1 MVWLPVF
8 GLIIGL
14 VIGFLS
20 PFSIPAEYAKYFS
33 VAILGALDSI
43 MGGIRSYQEES
54 FDSTIFL
61 SGFCVNIIMASLLA
75 FIGDR
80 IGVDLY
86 LAAVVAFGT
95 RLFQNISI
103 IRRHLINRRQKVNI
117 KNS

>member
-1 MVWLPVF
+1 MIWLPVF
-8 GLIIGL
+8 GLLLGL
-14 VIGFLS
+14 VIGFIS
-20 PFSIPAEYAKYFS
+20 PFDIPVEYAKYFS
-33 VAILGALDSI
+33 VAILVAFDSV

-61 SGFCVNIIMASLLA
+61 SGFFVNIIMAGLLA

-95 RLFQNISI
+95 RVFQNISV
-103 IRRHLINRRQKVNI
+103 IRRHIINKVS
-117 KNS
+117 KD

>member
-1 MVWLPVF
+1 MIWLPIF
-8 GLIIGL
+8 GLILGL
-14 VIGFLS
+14 VIGFIS
-20 PFSIPAEYAKYFS
+20 PFNIPVEYAKYFS
-33 VAILGALDSI
+33 VAILVAFDSV
-43 MGGIRSYQEES
+43 MGGIRAYQEEH

-61 SGFCVNIIMASLLA
+61 SGFFVNIIMASLLA

-103 IRRHLINRRQKVNI
+103 IRRHIINKHN
-117 KNS
+117 KG

>member
-1 MVWLPVF
+1 MWLPVF
-8 GLIIGL
+8 GLLLGL
-14 VIGFLS
+14 VIGFIS
-20 PFSIPAEYAKYFS
+20 PINIPVEYAKYFS
-33 VAILGALDSI
+33 VAILVAFDSV

-61 SGFCVNIIMASLLA
+61 SGFFVNIIMAGLLA

-95 RLFQNISI
+95 RVFQNISI
-103 IRRHLINRRQKVNI
+103 IRRHIINKVN
-117 KNS
+117 KD

>member
-1 MVWLPVF
+1 MWLPVF
-8 GLIIGL
+8 GLLLGL
-14 VIGFLS
+14 VIGFIS
-20 PFSIPAEYAKYFS
+20 PFDIPVEYAKYFS
-33 VAILGALDSI
+33 VAILVAFDSV

-61 SGFCVNIIMASLLA
+61 SGFFVNIIMAGLLA

-95 RLFQNISI
+95 RVFQNISV
-103 IRRHLINRRQKVNI
+103 IRRHIINKVS
-117 KNS
+117 KD

>member
-1 MVWLPVF
+1 MWLLPVF
-8 GLIIGL
+8 GLILGL
-14 VIGFLS
+14 LIGFIS
-20 PFSIPAEYAKYFS
+20 PFSIPVDYTKYFS
-33 VAILGALDSI
+33 VAILGALDSV
-43 MGGIRSYQEES
+43 MGGIRSYQEDH

-61 SGFCVNIIMASLLA
+61 SGFIVNIIMASLLA

-103 IRRHLINRRQKVNI
+103 IRRHIINRYHKT
-117 KNS
+117 

>member
-1 MVWLPVF
+1 MIWLPVF
-8 GLIIGL
+8 GLILGL
-14 VIGFLS
+14 AIGFIS
-20 PFSIPAEYAKYFS
+20 PFDIPVEYAKYCS
-33 VAILGALDSI
+33 VAILVAFDSVL
-43 MGGIRSYQEES
+43 GGIRAFQEEY

-61 SGFCVNIIMASLLA
+61 SGFFVNIIMASLLA

-103 IRRHLINRRQKVNI
+103 VRRHIINKSN
-117 KNS
+117 KG

>member
-1 MVWLPVF
+1 MIWLPVF
-8 GLIIGL
+8 GLLLGL
-14 VIGFLS
+14 VIGFIS
-20 PFSIPAEYAKYFS
+20 PINIPVEYAKYFS
-33 VAILGALDSI
+33 VAILVAFDSV

-61 SGFCVNIIMASLLA
+61 SGFFVNIIMAGLLA

-95 RLFQNISI
+95 RVFQNISI
-103 IRRHLINRRQKVNI
+103 IRRHIINKVN
-117 KNS
+117 KD

>member
-1 MVWLPVF
+1 MWLPIF

-14 VIGFLS
+14 IIGAFT
-20 PFSIPAEYAKYFS
+20 PFTIPVEYAKYLS
-33 VAILGALDSI
+33 VAIVVALDTV

-54 FDSTIFL
+54 FDNTVFL
-61 SGFCVNIIMASLLA
+61 SGFIVNIIAASLLA

-86 LAAVVAFGT
+86 LAAIVAFGS

-103 IRRHLINRRQKVNI
+103 VRRHII
-117 KNS
+117 KK